1 MCWRLGRGVGLR
13 FGWGCLALLAG
24 AFVYLAPNVG
34 AHAAAPEAPP
44 VPKPPLVAIIDSGI
58 ARTPELQKFLVA
70 EYDLGATPARPAF
83 QPRYDHGTMVATIM
97 EREAKEPI
105 DIVSF
110 RIDDLQGCPQDANPP
125 CQHDVKPI
133 AEAIRK
139 ATEMGV
145 SAINISLNLKDDPR
159 IVDAVRDAA
168 ARGIKVVMAAGNDGL
183 DHPGNLGMAR
193 AGYPNTVLVGA
204 LEAEWPAVE
213 GHQQAPGRHYRLP
226 LRLAARRRCPD
237 GHGQRYRGDRH
248 RHLVRRADRNGQAA
262 DRAEGDDNRV
272 VELEREPRASRPAGV
287 AANAS
292 SRKSCL
298 SLLESFPKKWP
309 AQKRENRAFGA
320 VFERR

>member
-1 MCWRLGRGVGLR
+1 LR

-204 LEAEWPAVE
+204 LEA
-213 GHQQAPGRHYRLP
+213 
-226 LRLAARRRCPD
+226 
-237 GHGQRYRGDRH
+237 
-248 RHLVRRADRNGQAA
+248 NGQPWKGTNKPQA
-262 DRAEGDDNRV
+262 DTTGYRYAWQLGVDVPTVMANGTEAIATGTSFAV
-272 VELEREPRASRPAGV
+272 PIETAKLLTEPKATTIAL
-287 AANAS
+287 S
-292 SRKSCL
+292 S
-298 SLLESFPKKWP
+298 
-309 AQKRENRAFGA
+309 
-320 VFERR
+320 